1 MDITIKRDTIPIETV
16 YTSTEDVNGKK
27 IGVLQVTQFSE
38 PTAKEFEKGLAK
50 LESQNIDGLVIDVRG
65 NPGGLL
71 TAVSSMI
78 APFIP
83 KDVPIYQV
91 ENNKGERQQEFGKAD
106 EKKPYNIVVLE
117 DGGSASASR
126 FWQPV

>member
-1 MDITIKRDTIPIETV
+1 
-16 YTSTEDVNGKK
+16 
-27 IGVLQVTQFSE
+27 
-38 PTAKEFEKGLAK
+38 
-50 LESQNIDGLVIDVRG
+50 
-65 NPGGLL
+65 
-71 TAVSSMI
+71 MI

-117 DGGSASASR
+117 DGGSASASEILAWSER
-126 FWQPV
+126 RGRG